1 MTPWTES
8 DIPDLS
14 GRIALVT
21 GANSGIGFDAARAL
35 AQHGAHVVMAC
46 RTRAKAEAAHDT
58 IVALRPSGSIS
69 ILDLDLTD
77 LDSVR
82 RAAKTFLTD
91 HPRLD
96 LLINNAG
103 VMAVPKQKTVDGFE
117 MQFGTNHLGHFALT
131 ADLMTALL
139 ATPRSRVVNVSSLAH
154 QGGFMNF
161 DDLQSEKRYSPW
173 LAYGRSKI
181 ANLMFTYELQRRLH
195 ETETTTI
202 ATAAHPGGSNTNL
215 AHDVS
220 GIGGVLMRVA
230 EPVVRKVMQSSEMGA
245 LPTLRAAV
253 DSDASGGDYYGP
265 DGFMEQR
272 GHPVKVK
279 SNKRSHDALKMRQ
292 LWDVSCELT
301 GADWTALSAS

>member
-1 MTPWTES
+1 MAPWNES

-14 GRIALVT
+14 GRIVLVT
-21 GANSGIGFDAARAL
+21 GANSGIGFDAARAF

-46 RTRAKAEAAHDT
+46 RTRSKAETAHDA

-69 ILDLDLTD
+69 MLDLDLAD

-82 RAAKTFLTD
+82 GAAKSYLAD

-103 VMAVPKQKTVDGFE
+103 VMAVAKQKTVDGFE

-131 ADLMTALL
+131 AELMPALL
-139 ATPRSRVVNVSSLAH
+139 ATPASRIVNVSSLAH
-154 QGGFMNF
+154 QFGFMGF
-161 DDLQSEKRYSPW
+161 DDLQYEKRYSSW
-173 LAYGRSKI
+173 LAYGRSKL
-181 ANLMFTYELQRRLH
+181 ANLMFTYELQRRLTAA
-195 ETETTTI
+195 EATTI

-215 AHDVS
+215 AHDVA
-220 GIGGVLMRVA
+220 GIGGMIMRVA
-230 EPVVRKVMQSSEMGA
+230 EPVVRKLMQPSEMGA

-253 DSDASGGDYYGP
+253 DADANGGDYYGP

-279 SNKRSHDALKMRQ
+279 SNKRSHDATAIRR
-292 LWDVSCELT
+292 LWDVSCDLT
-301 GADWTALSAS
+301 GADWSPITA